1 MNSAQSYFLI
11 SLLLISALIAIISL
25 LILATD
31 QPDSLLEGK
40 HRIALPL
47 PKIISTTE
55 KITTATNSSNTVIPY
70 NSENIQ
76 NAKNNFSTNTLP
88 KEPLITEYLLEKIKE
103 FGPSNGESKFM
114 GLSLVIDNEWNERLL
129 LAKADGQIELRALD
143 IK

>member
-47 PKIISTTE
+47 PRTTTTTIITTTTNSTTTIQE
-55 KITTATNSSNTVIPY
+55 NSK
-70 NSENIQ
+70 NIQ
-76 NAKNNFSTNTLP
+76 NPKNNLLP
-88 KEPLITEYLLEKIKE
+88 NIPFKEPSINEYLLEKITE

-114 GLSLVIDNEWNERLL
+114 GLSLVLDNEWKERLL
-129 LAKADGQIELRALD
+129 LAKANGLIELRALD
-143 IK
+143 TK